1 MQAFG
6 VIAITD
12 EPRTRRGSSGHD
24 ARQVMRIFDGLQRES
39 RRNGRRK
46 GSRKGTRETM
56 KGVTA
61 QAAVDPQPPDGP
73 GRLKRC
79 STTSVPQCV
88 PADSLVSVKPN
99 DSYRWRAESRPLNVH
114 R

>member
-1 MQAFG
+1 MQVFG

-12 EPRTRRGSSGHD
+12 EPRMRRGSSGHD
-24 ARQVMRIFDGLQRES
+24 GRQVMRIFDGMQRGSS
-39 RRNGRRK
+39 RNDRHK
-46 GSRKGTRETM
+46 GSRETM

-79 STTSVPQCV
+79 STTSVPHCV